1 MIERLIHDIR
11 FSARQ
16 LLAQRGYSLAVVLT
30 LALAIGANLTVF
42 GVIEGRLLR
51 PLPYPDPYQL
61 VYIHNTYPKLG
72 VDDSA
77 NTVPDYFDRREHA
90 SALQDSAI
98 YFDYSFDLAQGGA
111 PQRLA
116 GITASPSLFATLG
129 VGAALGRVFA
139 EEEGTL
145 GNQFVVLLS
154 DALWRNQFAADPTI
168 IGRDIYLS
176 GQPYRVIGV
185 MSSTFAFPR
194 RATALWV
201 PFAPTDRQRSDAMRG
216 FEFAQSIGRLKPDA
230 SIEQLNAQ
238 FDAIVA
244 NNIARFGASSELP
257 NFAERVERGGFTGR
271 ARSLH
276 AQLAGDIAQLLIL
289 LQAAVA
295 LLLAIACANV
305 ANLMLIRLSQRRREL
320 SMRVALGAS
329 RGRIA
334 MQLLVENVLLALAG
348 GGIGL
353 LLALSGWRLVG
364 YLGLDGA
371 AQGFHVGAGPSL
383 LGFAL
388 AIVLLSAV
396 LVTLPLLA
404 TLRRGGFNVLQEA
417 GRGSVGGRT
426 EKRQRGALVVLQIS
440 LAVAL
445 LSGAGLLGHSLWRL
459 QQVDP
464 GFNAD
469 DVVTASF
476 NLSRAKFPDVE
487 DRRRFNVQI
496 MQAVRAMPGVIS
508 AGVVSQLPFS
518 ADYGSGPYFVEGDP
532 RGSGAS
538 EMGESL
544 SADQDYFRSMQM
556 PLLRGRAFALTDDAN
571 SLPVAII
578 DQALA
583 RRSFGDRDPL
593 GQRIGT
599 ANVDGTIAWRTVVG
613 VVQSIK
619 TQTLAA
625 QANAPSYYFPLAQEP
640 ASIFRVVIKTHVSAA
655 TTAQALRERVA
666 GLDPEQPVWEVMSMH
681 ERLDRSLSDKRT
693 PAGLLL
699 LFAGVALL
707 LSAIGVYAVLA
718 HSVGQQTAEI
728 GVRMSLGATRQAI
741 ARWVL
746 AAGVRW
752 VLAGLLIGSLLA
764 ALLAYRLREHLF
776 EVSPLDFPSL
786 LGVLLILTPIA
797 LLACWLPARRAAH
810 ISPMEALRHN

>member
-1 MIERLIHDIR
+1 
-11 FSARQ
+11 
-16 LLAQRGYSLAVVLT
+16 
-30 LALAIGANLTVF
+30 
-42 GVIEGRLLR
+42 
-51 PLPYPDPYQL
+51 
-61 VYIHNTYPKLG
+61 
-72 VDDSA
+72 
-77 NTVPDYFDRREHA
+77 
-90 SALQDSAI
+90 
-98 YFDYSFDLAQGGA
+98 
-111 PQRLA
+111 
-116 GITASPSLFATLG
+116 
-129 VGAALGRVFA
+129 
-139 EEEGTL
+139 
-145 GNQFVVLLS
+145 
-154 DALWRNQFAADPTI
+154 
-168 IGRDIYLS
+168 
-176 GQPYRVIGV
+176 
-185 MSSTFAFPR
+185 
-194 RATALWV
+194 
-201 PFAPTDRQRSDAMRG
+201 
-216 FEFAQSIGRLKPDA
+216 
-230 SIEQLNAQ
+230 
-238 FDAIVA
+238 
-244 NNIARFGASSELP
+244 
-257 NFAERVERGGFTGR
+257 
-271 ARSLH
+271 
-276 AQLAGDIAQLLIL
+276 
-289 LQAAVA
+289 
-295 LLLAIACANV
+295 
-305 ANLMLIRLSQRRREL
+305 
-320 SMRVALGAS
+320 
-329 RGRIA
+329 
-334 MQLLVENVLLALAG
+334 
-348 GGIGL
+348 
-353 LLALSGWRLVG
+353 
-364 YLGLDGA
+364 
-371 AQGFHVGAGPSL
+371 
-383 LGFAL
+383 
-388 AIVLLSAV
+388 
-396 LVTLPLLA
+396 
-404 TLRRGGFNVLQEA
+404 
-417 GRGSVGGRT
+417 
-426 EKRQRGALVVLQIS
+426 
-440 LAVAL
+440 
-445 LSGAGLLGHSLWRL
+445 
-459 QQVDP
+459 
-464 GFNAD
+464 
-469 DVVTASF
+469 
-476 NLSRAKFPDVE
+476 
-487 DRRRFNVQI
+487 

-538 EMGESL
+538 EMGKIL
-544 SADQDYFRSMQM
+544 IADQDYFRSMQM